1 MLMSG
6 SDKMTGDDPEF
17 EQFADEYERHRN
29 VFFQLISDFMEEEEL
44 GETYVA
50 ELLMDI
56 TIRMRMAAYG
66 GGVEQPSVAG
76 LKLDLDR
83 FRRELDEGVRAAKK
97 DAEAFIEEA
106 KRVRKA
112 LEAEQEPE

>member
-1 MLMSG
+1 
-6 SDKMTGDDPEF
+6 
-17 EQFADEYERHRN
+17 
-29 VFFQLISDFMEEEEL
+29 
-44 GETYVA
+44 
-50 ELLMDI
+50 
-56 TIRMRMAAYG
+56 MRMAAYG